1 MRLSTNLFYTQNET
15 NISEANSR
23 LYKLQQQLST
33 GKKLQ
38 QPSDDPLATT
48 QIMKFDRV
56 IARTEQFAE
65 NITVSE
71 RRLSFEESTID
82 SVVTSLQRVQEI
94 GIQGGSA
101 ALSAN
106 DKKILA
112 DELDEILGHVSS
124 LMNTQDAQGEFM
136 FAGFKGATQPYVLN
150 GDGTGYNYQGD
161 SGARFLDIG
170 ENSTIQSTDP
180 GSSFFGD
187 STDNVLN
194 QILNL
199 KQGLVDDDSAAIS
212 TAAGNVNGW
221 YENVVSKQAEL
232 GSRLRVLDEQ
242 AATLEDLKIFTE
254 STRSVFADTD
264 YYEAISQLSLES
276 TALQAAY
283 QSFGKVQQMSLFNY
297 VG

>member
-1 MRLSTNLFYTQNET
+1 MRLSTNLFYSQNET

-56 IARTEQFAE
+56 IARTEQFRE
-65 NITVSE
+65 NISVSE
-71 RRLSFEESTID
+71 RRLSYEETTVA

-94 GIQGGSA
+94 AIRGNSGAMSD
-101 ALSAN
+101 N
-106 DKKILA
+106 DRQILA
-112 DELDEILGHVSS
+112 GELDGILDHVKG
-124 LMNTQDAQGEFM
+124 LLNTQDAQGEYM
-136 FAGFKGATQPYVLN
+136 FAGYRGDTEPYVLN
-150 GDGTGYNYQGD
+150 AGGTAYEYQGD
-161 SGARFLDIG
+161 SGERFLDIG

-180 GSSFFGD
+180 GSSIFGD

-194 QILNL
+194 QILDL
-199 KQGLVDDDSAAIS
+199 KTALESGTDPSAAS
-212 TAAGNVNGW
+212 QGVNGW
-221 YENVVSKQAEL
+221 YENIVSQQAQL
-232 GSRLRVLDEQ
+232 GSRLRVLEDQEMNL
-242 AATLEDLKIFTE
+242 TDLKTFTE
-254 STRSVFADTD
+254 STRSLFADTD

>member
-1 MRLSTNLFYTQNET
+1 MRLSTNLFYSQNET

-33 GKKLQ
+33 GQKLQ

-56 IARTEQFAE
+56 LARTEQFKE
-65 NITVSE
+65 NIAVSE
-71 RRLSFEESTID
+71 RRLSYEETTIS

-94 GIQGGSA
+94 GIRGNSDS
-101 ALSAN
+101 LSDN
-106 DKKILA
+106 DKNILSS
-112 DELDEILGHVSS
+112 ELGEILDHLTA
-124 LMNTQDAQGEFM
+124 LMNTQDAQGEYM
-136 FAGFKGATQPYVLN
+136 FAGYRGTTQPYVLN
-150 GDGTGYNYQGD
+150 AAGTAYEYQGD

-180 GSSFFGD
+180 GSEIFGD
-187 STDNVLN
+187 SSDN
-194 QILNL
+194 ILNRILDL
-199 KQGLVDDDSAAIS
+199 KNALESGTDTSVAAENI
-212 TAAGNVNGW
+212 NRW
-221 YENVVSKQAEL
+221 YENVVSQQAQL
-232 GSRLRVLDEQ
+232 GSRLRVLESQELNLTD
-242 AATLEDLKIFTE
+242 LEVFTE
-254 STRSVFADTD
+254 STRSLFADTD

>member
-1 MRLSTNLFYTQNET
+1 MRLSTNLFYSQNET

-56 IARTEQFAE
+56 IARTEQFRE
-65 NITVSE
+65 NISVSE
-71 RRLSFEESTID
+71 RRLSYEETTVA

-94 GIQGGSA
+94 AIRGNSGAMSD
-101 ALSAN
+101 N
-106 DKKILA
+106 DRQILA
-112 DELDEILGHVSS
+112 SELDGILDHVKG
-124 LMNTQDAQGEFM
+124 LLNTQDAQGEYM
-136 FAGFKGATQPYVLN
+136 FAGYRGDTEPYVLN
-150 GDGTGYNYQGD
+150 AGGTAYEYQGD
-161 SGARFLDIG
+161 SGERFLDIG

-180 GSSFFGD
+180 GSAIFGD

-194 QILNL
+194 QILDL
-199 KQGLVDDDSAAIS
+199 KTALESGTDPSAAS
-212 TAAGNVNGW
+212 QGVNGW
-221 YENVVSKQAEL
+221 YENIVSQQAEL
-232 GSRLRVLDEQ
+232 GSRLRVLEDQEMNL
-242 AATLEDLKIFTE
+242 TDLKTFTE
-254 STRSVFADTD
+254 STRSLFADTD

>member
-1 MRLSTNLFYTQNET
+1 MRLSTNLFYSQNET

-56 IARTEQFAE
+56 IARTEQFRE
-65 NITVSE
+65 NISVSE
-71 RRLSFEESTID
+71 RRLSYEETTVA

-94 GIQGGSA
+94 AIRGNSGAMSD
-101 ALSAN
+101 N
-106 DKKILA
+106 DRQILA
-112 DELDEILGHVSS
+112 GELDGILDHVKG
-124 LMNTQDAQGEFM
+124 LLNTQDAQGEYM
-136 FAGFKGATQPYVLN
+136 FAGYRGDTEPYVLN
-150 GDGTGYNYQGD
+150 AGDTAYEYQGD
-161 SGARFLDIG
+161 SGERFLDIG

-180 GSSFFGD
+180 GSAIFGD

-194 QILNL
+194 QILDL
-199 KQGLVDDDSAAIS
+199 KTALESGTDPSAAS
-212 TAAGNVNGW
+212 QGVNGW
-221 YENVVSKQAEL
+221 YENIVSQQAQL
-232 GSRLRVLDEQ
+232 GSRLRVLEDQEMNL
-242 AATLEDLKIFTE
+242 TDLKTFTE
-254 STRSVFADTD
+254 STRSLFADTD

>member
-1 MRLSTNLFYTQNET
+1 MRLSTNLFYSQNET

-33 GKKLQ
+33 GQKLQ

-56 IARTEQFAE
+56 LARTEQFRE
-65 NITVSE
+65 NIAVSE
-71 RRLSFEESTID
+71 RRLSYEETTIS

-94 GIQGGSA
+94 GIRGNSDS
-101 ALSAN
+101 LSDN
-106 DKKILA
+106 DKNILA
-112 DELDEILGHVSS
+112 SELGEILDHVTA
-124 LMNTQDAQGEFM
+124 LMNTQDAQGEYM
-136 FAGFKGATQPYVLN
+136 FAGYRGTTQPYVLN
-150 GDGTGYNYQGD
+150 AAGTAYEYQGD

-180 GSSFFGD
+180 GSEIFGD
-187 STDNVLN
+187 SSDNVLN
-194 QILNL
+194 RILDL
-199 KQGLVDDDSAAIS
+199 KNALQSGTDTSVAAEEI
-212 TAAGNVNGW
+212 NGW
-221 YENVVSKQAEL
+221 YENIVTSQAQL
-232 GSRLRVLDEQ
+232 GSRLQ
-242 AATLEDLKIFTE
+242 ILENQEVALTELEVFTE

>member
-1 MRLSTNLFYTQNET
+1 MRLSTNLFYSQNET

-56 IARTEQFAE
+56 IARTEQFRE
-65 NITVSE
+65 NISVSE
-71 RRLSFEESTID
+71 RRLSYEETTVA

-94 GIQGGSA
+94 AIRGNSGAMSD
-101 ALSAN
+101 N
-106 DKKILA
+106 DRQILA
-112 DELDEILGHVSS
+112 GELDGILDHVKG
-124 LMNTQDAQGEFM
+124 LLNTQDAQGEYM
-136 FAGFKGATQPYVLN
+136 FAGYRGDTEPYVLN
-150 GDGTGYNYQGD
+150 AGGTAYEYQGD
-161 SGARFLDIG
+161 SGKRFLDIG

-180 GSSFFGD
+180 GSAIFGD

-194 QILNL
+194 QILDL
-199 KQGLVDDDSAAIS
+199 KTALESGTDPSAAS
-212 TAAGNVNGW
+212 QGVNGW
-221 YENVVSKQAEL
+221 YENIVSQQAQL
-232 GSRLRVLDEQ
+232 GSRLRVLEDQEMNL
-242 AATLEDLKIFTE
+242 TDLKTFTE
-254 STRSVFADTD
+254 STRSLFADTD